1 MKEIY
6 LAGGC
11 FWGVEEYFRR
21 LDGILETQVGYANG
35 RTLNPTYEQVC
46 TKTTGYAETVW
57 IKYDEAIIP
66 LRDVLRRYFRII
78 DPTSIDR
85 QGPDIGNQYRTGI
98 YYADPAD
105 VAVIDAELQ
114 RLAKNYSEQI
124 QVEVLPLINYYPA
137 EEYHQK
143 YLMKNP
149 AGYCHVDLSLAEE
162 VLMEKPSFDRKPK
175 EELERTLSPLQLA
188 VTQEAHTEAPFKN
201 EYFDLFERGIYVDIT
216 TGEPLFL
223 SEDKFDSGCGWP
235 SFSKPIDNNLISYF
249 HDNSYG
255 MDRTEVRSTL
265 GEAHLGHIF
274 QDGPEELGG
283 MRYCINSASLRFIP
297 LKDMEENGYGFWL
310 KYFVK

>member
-35 RTLNPTYEQVC
+35 RTSNPTYEQVC

-98 YYADPAD
+98 YYTDPTD

-124 QVEVLPLINYYPA
+124 QIEVLPLINYYPA

-223 SEDKFDSGCGWP
+223 SEDKFDSGCG
-235 SFSKPIDNNLISYF
+235 
-249 HDNSYG
+249 
-255 MDRTEVRSTL
+255 
-265 GEAHLGHIF
+265 
-274 QDGPEELGG
+274 
-283 MRYCINSASLRFIP
+283 
-297 LKDMEENGYGFWL
+297 
-310 KYFVK
+310 